1 MLPAADAGRATRAK
15 QQRQT
20 GDRSSTKVLSH
31 LKRGLGVQHG
41 GDCDVSS
48 YSLRICTYVK
58 FWLKMST
65 KCY

>member
-1 MLPAADAGRATRAK
+1 MLPAADAGQATLAK
-15 QQRQT
+15 QLRLK
-20 GDRSSTKVLSH
+20 GDRSSTKMLTH

-48 YSLRICTYVK
+48 YSSLYISK

-65 KCY
+65 ECY